1 MTDTKTCT
9 KCETVKSLTDFH
21 RSVRKDRPTGKG
33 FKYFSFCKDCF
44 NQHSRDRYHS
54 GVKYVE
60 TRQKYYATDRGRQ
73 ISEKSSV
80 KHYESIPGR
89 ALHLLN
95 GAKKREHKWPVFDID
110 REFIESKLK
119 IGTCEVTGIAFDMK
133 PMGRASRKN
142 PFAPSL
148 DRIDNTKGYI
158 RSNVR
163 LVLWAVN
170 LMHGEM
176 TDEQLVEMC
185 KAVIR
190 GMEK

>member
-9 KCETVKSLTDFH
+9 KCETVKPLTDFH
-21 RSVRKDRPTGKG
+21 RSVRRDRPSGKG
-33 FKYFSFCKDCF
+33 FKHFSFCKDCF
-44 NQHSRDRYHS
+44 NRHSRDRYHS
-54 GVKYVE
+54 GVKYKE
-60 TRQKYYATDRGRQ
+60 TRQKYNRSDRGREVL
-73 ISEKSSV
+73 EKAGI
-80 KHYESIPGR
+80 KHYESIRGR
-89 ALHLLN
+89 ACNLLN
-95 GAKKREHKWPVFDID
+95 GAKRREHKWPIFDID
-110 REFIESKLK
+110 RDFIESKL
-119 IGTCEVTGIAFDMK
+119 IVGTCEVTGLPFDMK
-133 PMGRASRKN
+133 PMGNASRKN

-148 DRIDNTKGYI
+148 DRIDNTKGYV

-190 GMEK
+190 GMGK